1 LRFLK
6 LVISR
11 SGRGRTVVDFNRQG
25 ETLLRAKD
33 AEQGHVPDI
42 IRQWMTML
50 NGRIRNDCAFPLNN
64 ELYIESGSDESGY
77 RLVSINKKV
86 TVWEQNP
93 VHSGYFPVNTD
104 KNMPE
109 NQLAGMPGFFSAE
122 DMLLLCV
129 HDRELI
135 EQGNDPLFSG
145 KRLASLLLKREIR
158 PDGPVFINGL
168 EGLSASLE
176 KELNIL
182 SREMQILE
190 LKMMKKDRLK
200 KETAHSVR
208 ALNRLNKQIESAA
221 EYRETLLEIKKK
233 TEQRD
238 RLTRKISETRKDLME
253 LKEIGDRTGSL
264 EKELKKRF
272 PQFYNEKSDG
282 LPDMDRIQKSF
293 NSLRDINEKI
303 DIHKQKR
310 KNISAQII
318 RMTAAFAIFTLLA
331 LGFASVKYFTAG
343 IDIVKP
349 LIAAAAVSGLFVLA
363 GIAAVF
369 SIKRQQPPLVS
380 LEEKKERESEL
391 FDLLH
396 KNNFPVDDFKTGEI
410 YDFLFQYFEDFITF
424 RDIRNE
430 LADLKK
436 RISSTVTFTEKEKK
450 LDSLSEKLDEISSE
464 IEKLFAGL
472 DQSGHSLSDPDDI
485 ENALAGAGGLI
496 KELEDKIQH
505 EKSVISRLEEQFSE
519 QPGPDVNLLEIESEM
534 NDINARTES
543 LKAEADT
550 ARFLEETFREASE
563 PFLEKCIEE
572 FTAILSSNISRLMSY
587 RVDEKMSA
595 ALATLFD
602 PGTPLPEPDLQ
613 SRLMLS
619 LGVRSAL
626 TVYFARVDIPPVLL
640 VDPVEN
646 TSHENVEEFNKI
658 LLELFGNRQV
668 IIFTSGTDSGTDLI

>member
-1 LRFLK
+1 MRFLK
-6 LVISR
+6 LVISQP
-11 SGRGRTVVDFNRQG
+11 GRGRTVVDFNRRG
-25 ETLLRAKD
+25 ETLLRGKD
-33 AEQGHVPDI
+33 ADQSHVPDI

-50 NGRIRNDCAFPLNN
+50 NGRIRNDCAFPVNN
-64 ELYIESGSDESGY
+64 ELYIESGSGERGY

-86 TVWEQNP
+86 TAWEQET
-93 VHSGYFPVNTD
+93 VHSGYFPVNMD
-104 KNMPE
+104 KDIPGNW
-109 NQLAGMPGFFSAE
+109 LAGMPRFFSAE

-129 HDRELI
+129 HDRELV

-145 KRLASLLLKREIR
+145 RRLASLLLKREIR
-158 PDGPVFINGL
+158 SDGPVFISGL
-168 EGLSASLE
+168 EGLSTSLE

-208 ALNRLNKQIESAA
+208 TLNRLNRQIESAA

-233 TEQRD
+233 IEQRD
-238 RLTRKISETRKDLME
+238 RLTHKISETRKDLME

-264 EKELKKRF
+264 EKDLKKRF

-303 DIHKQKR
+303 DIYRQKR
-310 KNISAQII
+310 KNISAHII
-318 RMTAAFAIFTLLA
+318 RLTAAFAIFTLLA
-331 LGFASVKYFTAG
+331 LGFAASKYFTTG
-343 IDIVKP
+343 IDMVKP
-349 LIAAAAVSGLFVLA
+349 LIAAAAASGLLALA
-363 GIAAVF
+363 GMVAVF
-369 SIKRQQPPLVS
+369 SIKKQQPVVT
-380 LEEKKERESEL
+380 LEEKKAREAEL

-450 LDSLSEKLDEISSE
+450 LDSLSEKLDETSSE
-464 IEKLFAGL
+464 IERLFAGL
-472 DQSGHSLSDPDDI
+472 DQSVHPLPDPADI
-485 ENALAGAGGLI
+485 ENASAEVGGLI
-496 KELEDKIQH
+496 KELEVKIQH
-505 EKSVISRLEEQFSE
+505 EKSVISKLEEQFSE
-519 QPGPDVNLLEIESEM
+519 QSGADVNLLEIESEM
-534 NDINARTES
+534 NDINTRIES
-543 LKAEADT
+543 LKAEAET

-572 FTAILSSNISRLMSY
+572 FTTILSSNISRLMSY
-587 RVDEKMSA
+587 RADEKISA
-595 ALATLFD
+595 ALTMLFD
-602 PGTPLPEPDLQ
+602 PGTPLPELDLQ

-626 TVYFARVDIPPVLL
+626 SAYFARVDIPPVLI

-646 TSHENVEEFNKI
+646 TSRENVEEFNKI